1 MVLNLELNILTG
13 CDGVGKSEVYNKIF
27 DKEFNRKY
35 DEYDDNLVFE
45 RFPTEDTRYLISL
58 IGDDHRP
65 SDLIRHKMFEA
76 DFHLFLQEINHLYDM
91 QSTVFDFNKPIKV
104 VMDRFF
110 PCNMAYGLYHLGDH
124 PWVLPTL
131 DFLGNFINKKD
142 NPNRT
147 IDINILHISPNIEEW
162 VKYNG
167 ESMNTSFLF
176 TIEENYQKVY
186 NYLQEN
192 YSSSDLEGRKGIT
205 SLKISK
211 FCNNYDGNLE
221 KQIREAIKIPNV

>member
-1 MVLNLELNILTG
+1 MVQLELNILTG
-13 CDGVGKSEVYNKIF
+13 CDGVGKSEVYDKIKK
-27 DKEFNRKY
+27 DYNEFEN
-35 DEYDDNLVFE
+35 NLFF
-45 RFPTEDTRYLISL
+45 RFPTDDIRHLISL
-58 IGDDHRP
+58 IPEFYDNEYP
-65 SDLIRHKMFEA
+65 LIRHKMFET
-76 DFHLFLQEINHLYDM
+76 DFHNFFNYLMDPSILDHYGIEIN
-91 QSTVFDFNKPIKV
+91 KPVKV

-167 ESMNTSFLF
+167 ENMNTSFLF

-186 NYLQEN
+186 SYLQEN
-192 YSSSDLEGRKGIT
+192 YSSSDLVGRKGIT

-211 FCNNYDGNLE
+211 FCNNYDENLE
-221 KQIREAIKIPNV
+221 KEIREAIKIPNV